1 MENNS
6 RLIGLSEI
14 RKDANCKADGSAQ
27 YVADLRLPGM
37 TYAVAV
43 RSPHHHAKIKSIDT
57 SLAKQFPG
65 VLAVLTSVDVPG
77 EKTFG
82 ALIPDQPVLAV
93 DEVRHM
99 GEPVALVVA
108 KDLDTAKKAAA
119 RVSTDY
125 QILPPVFDPV
135 SALEADSPGVHPG
148 GNLLSRF
155 NLDAGDPA
163 AGFET
168 ADIILEEDFSVPR
181 ISPGYMETEN
191 SVARYNPDGTL
202 TVWVSSQEPFVD
214 RSAIASVLALD
225 EEKVQVLTTIIGGA
239 FGGKEDSSLQVMTA
253 FAAYMTR
260 GTVKMVN
267 NRSESFLAHPKRHP
281 AKIHLKLGVKQ
292 DGTLTA
298 LQGTV
303 WMDTGAYAT
312 YGPAVGSLLTEM
324 VTGPYRIPNVAVET
338 NVVFTTSPSSGAM
351 RGFGSP
357 QAHFAIESAMD
368 MLAER
373 LGLDAADLREKNIL
387 HPGDALPSR
396 VIVNETGLGLERCLQ
411 EARKVCDRLK
421 LKPASPGKVSGVGFA
436 LGMQSMGLG
445 AKVPDFSRNRL
456 EWLPDGRV
464 LIHLGAP
471 ELGQGLVT
479 VVEQITASAL
489 GLPFSQVVASQLD
502 TTVVPNGGV
511 TCASR
516 MTYLAGNAMLNG
528 AEVLKKRLL
537 SEASKAVHV
546 SPEDLVYEN
555 GNVVLPDGSKLP
567 ASEFASR
574 AAEDGLPIQADAVA
588 EFLYAEDKTPDHLPI
603 GMPHIKY
610 SFAAQVV
617 RVEVDPEL
625 GTVEVTDLT
634 AIHDLGR
641 VINRMAAEGQIEGGV
656 MMGLGY
662 ALYEDMFLKPNGHW
676 VDSFTE
682 YLMPT
687 ICELPGNF
695 EVTMLEY
702 PELDG
707 PYGAKGI
714 AEITVVPTAPAIA
727 NAVNNA
733 VHARVQSLP
742 LTPEKICAG
751 MKWQPA

>member
-6 RLIGLSEI
+6 GLIGLPEI

-27 YVADLRLPGM
+27 YVSDLKLPGV

-43 RSPHHHAKIKSIDT
+43 RSPHHHAKIKSINT
-57 SLAKQFPG
+57 SSAKQFPG
-65 VLAVLTSVDVPG
+65 VLSVLTSVDVPG

-93 DEVRHM
+93 DVVRYM
-99 GEPVALVVA
+99 GEPVALIVA
-108 KDLDTAKKAAA
+108 KDLETAKKAAT

-148 GNLLSRF
+148 GNLLSRY

-163 AGFET
+163 VGFKA
-168 ADIILEEDFSVPR
+168 ADIILEEDFTVPR
-181 ISPGYMETEN
+181 VSPGYMETEN

-225 EEKVQVLTTIIGGA
+225 EEKVQVLTTVIGGA
-239 FGGKEDSSLQVMTA
+239 FGGKEDSSLQVMAA

-267 NRSESFLAHPKRHP
+267 NRRESFLAHPKRHP
-281 AKIHLKLGVKQ
+281 AKIHLKLGAKH

-338 NVVFTTSPSSGAM
+338 NVVFTTAPSCGAV

-373 LGLDAADLREKNIL
+373 LGMDAADLRHKNIL
-387 HPGDALPSR
+387 HPGDMLPSR
-396 VIVNETGLGLERCLQ
+396 VIVNETGLGLERCLL
-411 EARKVCDRLK
+411 EARLVRDRLK
-421 LKPASPGKVSGVGFA
+421 QKPASPGKISGVGFA

-471 ELGQGLVT
+471 ELGQGLAT

-489 GLPFSQVVASQLD
+489 GLPFSQVVTSQLD
-502 TTVVPNGGV
+502 TMVVPNGGV

-516 MTYLAGNAMLNG
+516 MTYLVGNAMLNG
-528 AEVLKKRLL
+528 AEALKKRLL
-537 SEASKAVHV
+537 SDAGQAIHV
-546 SPEDLVYEN
+546 SPEDLAYVN
-555 GNVVLPDGSKLP
+555 GNVVLPDGSRLP

-574 AAEDGLPIQADAVA
+574 SAENGLPIQADAVA
-588 EFLYAEDKTPDHLPI
+588 EFLYPDDKTPGHLPI

-610 SFAAQVV
+610 GFAAQVV
-617 RVEVDPEL
+617 RVEVNPEL
-625 GTVEVTDLT
+625 GTVEVTDLA

-641 VINRMAAEGQIEGGV
+641 IINRMAAEGQIEGGV

-662 ALYEDMFLKPNGHW
+662 ALYEDMFLKPNGQW

-687 ICELPGNF
+687 ICELPANF
-695 EVTMLEY
+695 EITMLEY

-727 NAVNNA
+727 NAVNDA
-733 VHARVQSLP
+733 VHARIQSLP

-751 MKWQPA
+751 MKR

>member
-1 MENNS
+1 MATNPE
-6 RLIGLSEI
+6 LIGSPVI
-14 RKDANCKADGSAQ
+14 RKDARGKADGSVR
-27 YVADLRLPGM
+27 YVADLPFPNM

-43 RSPHHHAKIKSIDT
+43 RSPFHHAKILSIETT
-57 SLAKQFPG
+57 SARQSPD
-65 VLAVLTSVDVPG
+65 VLAVLTVADVPG
-77 EKTFG
+77 EKMFG
-82 ALIPDQPVLAV
+82 ALIPDQPVLAFG
-93 DEVRHM
+93 EVRHM
-99 GEPVALVVA
+99 GEPVALVIA
-108 KDLDTAKKAAA
+108 ENLEAAKKAAA
-119 RVSTDY
+119 RVNTEY
-125 QILPPVFDPV
+125 QSLPPVLDPV

-155 NLDAGDPA
+155 NLDSGDLS
-163 AGFET
+163 AGFAS

-181 ISPGYMETEN
+181 VSPGYMETEN
-191 SVARYNPDGTL
+191 SIARYNPDGTL

-214 RSAIASVLALD
+214 RAAIASVLALK
-225 EEKVQVLTTIIGGA
+225 EEKVQVIVTVIGGA

-253 FAAYMTR
+253 FAAYITR

-267 NRSESFLAHPKRHP
+267 DRRESFLAHPKRHP
-281 AKIHLKLGVKQ
+281 AKIHLKLGAKR

-338 NVVFTTSPSSGAM
+338 NVVFTHAPCCGAV

-368 MLAER
+368 MLAGR
-373 LGLDAADLREKNIL
+373 LGLDALYLREKNIL

-411 EARKVCDRLK
+411 EARQVRGRLIQ
-421 LKPASPGKVSGVGFA
+421 KPASPGKVSGVGIA

-445 AKVPDFSRNRL
+445 AKVPDISENRL
-456 EWLPDGRV
+456 EWLPDGKV
-464 LIHLGAP
+464 AIHLGAP
-471 ELGQGLVT
+471 DLGQGLVT
-479 VVEQITASAL
+479 VAEQITAAAL
-489 GLPFSQVVASQLD
+489 GLPFSQVTTIQLD
-502 TTVVPNGGV
+502 TSIVPNGGA

-516 MTYLAGNAMLNG
+516 MTYLVGNAMLNG
-528 AEVLKKRLL
+528 AEALKQQLL
-537 SEASKAVHV
+537 AAAGRSIHTPAKN
-546 SPEDLVYEN
+546 LTYLN
-555 GNVVLPDGSKLP
+555 GSVVLPDGSQLP
-567 ASEFASR
+567 ASEFTSR
-574 AAEDGLPIQADAVA
+574 AAEEGLPITADAVA
-588 EFLYAEDKTPDHLPI
+588 EFQYPEDRTPGHLPV

-641 VINRMAAEGQIEGGV
+641 IINRMTAEGQIEGGV

-662 ALYEDMFLKPNGHW
+662 ALYEDMFIKSNGQW

-682 YLMPT
+682 YLLPT
-687 ICELPGNF
+687 TCELPGNF
-695 EVTMLEY
+695 DVIMLEY

-707 PYGAKGI
+707 PYGAKGL

-733 VHARVQSLP
+733 VHARVHSLP

-751 MKWQPA
+751 IRH